1 MSANREQPRPLG
13 KAMAREL
20 ILDPTLCAA
29 HGMCA
34 DVLPEIFEL
43 DEWGYPVMVSGG
55 LRTPVPDELVSAAKR
70 AVRSCP
76 VRALSIQKP

>member
-1 MSANREQPRPLG
+1 MSAASEHGAAIGRP
-13 KAMAREL
+13 AAREL
-20 ILDPTLCAA
+20 VLDPTLCSA

-43 DEWGYPVMVSGG
+43 DEWGYPVLVSGG

-76 VRALSIQKP
+76 VRALSIHKP